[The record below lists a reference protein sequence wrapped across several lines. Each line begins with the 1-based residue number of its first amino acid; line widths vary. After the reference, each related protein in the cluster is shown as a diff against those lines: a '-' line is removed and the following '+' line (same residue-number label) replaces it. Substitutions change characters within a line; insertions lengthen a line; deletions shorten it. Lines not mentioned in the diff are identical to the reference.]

1 MVLGLKDKLIYDVI
15 SGLIPLL
22 ELCTTVGTLHVKED
36 GIKFITCS
44 LQQD

>member
-1 MVLGLKDKLIYDVI
+1 MVLGLKKKLIYGVI

-22 ELCTTVGTLHVKED
+22 ELCTTVGMLKED